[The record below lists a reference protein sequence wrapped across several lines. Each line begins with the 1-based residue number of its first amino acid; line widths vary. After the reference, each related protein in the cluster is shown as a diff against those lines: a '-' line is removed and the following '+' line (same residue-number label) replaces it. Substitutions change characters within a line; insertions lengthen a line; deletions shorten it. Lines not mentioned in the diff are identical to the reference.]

1 MPSESRLTL
10 GSARKSNRRRAM
22 PLRERLPEL
31 RDAPGRFADSCG
43 RALRRAAPVMLLL
56 AVGGA
61 VGTAAWAGYRFVTT
75 SPRFAI
81 ETIEVDGATTLGPD
95 GIRARIPV
103 TIGDNLFEAD
113 LDGIEAALEREPWIA
128 DATVRRRLPRTLVID
143 VREREAAALVDL
155 DGLYLAD
162 ADGHVFKRARL
173 DNGEGE
179 GLPVI
184 TGIGRDAYAADSAG
198 AAERI
203 RLGLATLA
211 AWVEDTGRPAVGEI
225 RVDGRHGT
233 TLYTYDDA
241 VAIRLGEAGGDQL
254 ADRLGTFDAAWA
266 ALTAEERQRARSIHL
281 DHDTRP
287 DHVTVAFTR

>member
-1 MPSESRLTL
+1 
-10 GSARKSNRRRAM
+10 M
-22 PLRERLPEL
+22 PLRERMPDL
-31 RDAPGRFADSCG
+31 RHAPGRFADSCG
-43 RALRRAAPVMLLL
+43 RALRRAAPALLL
-56 AVGGA
+56 GVVAGA
-61 VGTAAWAGYRFVTT
+61 VGTAAWAGYHFVTT

-81 ETIEVDGATTLGPD
+81 ETIEVSGATTLGPD

-103 TIGDNLFEAD
+103 AIGDNLFRAD
-113 LDGIEAALEREPWIA
+113 TGAIETALEREPWIA
-128 DATVRRRLPRTLVID
+128 DATVRRELPRTLVID
-143 VREREAAALVDL
+143 VEERTAAALVDL

-162 ADGHVFKRARL
+162 AEGHVFKRARL
-173 DNGEGE
+173 DAGEGE

-184 TGIGRDAYAADSAG
+184 TGLGRAAYAADPAG

-211 AWVEDTGRPAVGEI
+211 AWAEDTGRPAVGEV

-233 TLYTYDDA
+233 TLYTFGDA
-241 VAIRLGEAGGDQL
+241 VAIRLGEASGDQL
-254 ADRLGTFDAAWA
+254 AGRLDTFDAAWA
-266 ALTAEERQRARSIHL
+266 ALSAEERQRARAIHL